1 MRNIHHSW
9 SHSWNSDDRR
19 SVPSG
24 GFPNKTRGGTYLYDS
39 ISPEKGFVPNP
50 VADGH
55 LRGLDGLAP
64 MQGFYP
70 RQGHS

>member
-1 MRNIHHSW
+1 MIAGPFHPVDFSTK
-9 SHSWNSDDRR
+9 
-19 SVPSG
+19 PGKPYLSG
-24 GFPNKTRGGTYLYDS
+24 S

-55 LRGLDGLAP
+55 LWSLDGLAP